1 MSPSFLEQTCT
12 LISAHDENSRTQF
25 LLGFENLVVDFV
37 IKNLATR
44 EKLSISGVSRS
55 QMQPAPLPSYAYDV
69 LIANCR
75 SPRQKIVYI
84 YYILERL

>member
-44 EKLSISGVSRS
+44 EKLSLSGVSRS
-55 QMQPAPLPSYAYDV
+55 QMFPIARVFRGNFRQTLTQARTAP
-69 LIANCR
+69 CR
-75 SPRQKIVYI
+75 
-84 YYILERL
+84 